1 MGASVLS
8 RWCSLLIGGV
18 DERATMVVLKRSRHG
33 GGGGGEGVP
42 AWQWRRWG
50 PGGGNVGG
58 KQNFVK

>member
-42 AWQWRRWG
+42 AWQWR
-50 PGGGNVGG
+50 
-58 KQNFVK
+58 